1 MNRQEQLL
9 QIMKMESAYEEL
21 EPLIAAARNDMEL
34 LEKAIPLLC
43 ELSSYYENGEWMRD
57 FDDDQ
62 KGLFPSDLKRGILCE
77 DTIYD
82 LLMDYSELL
91 KQLKRILKK
100 GSLSD

>member
-1 MNRQEQLL
+1 MNRQEQML

-21 EPLIAAARNDMEL
+21 EPLITAARNDMEL
-34 LEKAIPLLC
+34 LEKALPLLC
-43 ELSSYYENGEWMRD
+43 ELNSYYENGEWMRD

-62 KGLFPSDLKRGILCE
+62 KGLLPSDLKRGILCE

-91 KQLKRILKK
+91 QQLKRILKK
-100 GSLSD
+100 GALFE